1 MARDL
6 VREAAWAK
14 DKYRAFRFA
23 VSRELGEALVEHLN
37 THDIKQSDWFRTMIE
52 NTLAQAGSQA
62 SELVQVDRE
71 SKPTQAGQE
80 TDTLAQAGSQA
91 SELVQV
97 EPAGKPIKRKQPS
110 QEQLQTWH
118 ELNQSGKSFSDIE
131 KMPEANG
138 YKRSAIHRHVSA
150 YRKAQGV

>member
-62 SELVQVDRE
+62 SELVQVEPAGKPPQPGQGE
-71 SKPTQAGQE
+71 SQGE
-80 TDTLAQAGSQA
+80 

-110 QEQLQTWH
+110 QEQLQAWH